1 MTSEIVTRN
10 DTSRQIVFT
19 NYDFNEMPRGKG
31 YSFLIRAIQPNG
43 TDILSNESNLNDG
56 DDTLRPLEENILDT
70 YFIAGHV
77 TPALNLT
84 CLTTT

>member
-43 TDILSNESNLNDG
+43 TDILSNVSNLNDG

>member
-31 YSFLIRAIQPNG
+31 YSFLIRALQPNG

>member
-10 DTSRQIVFT
+10 DSSRQIVFT

-43 TDILSNESNLNDG
+43 TDILSNVSNLNDG